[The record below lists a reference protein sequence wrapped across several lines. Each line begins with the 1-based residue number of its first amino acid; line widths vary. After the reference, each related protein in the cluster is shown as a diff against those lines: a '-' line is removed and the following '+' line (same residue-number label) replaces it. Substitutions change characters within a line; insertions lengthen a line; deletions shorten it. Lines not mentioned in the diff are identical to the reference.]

1 MHLSM
6 VHSAQ
11 RHPRRACA
19 PTVLRRWM
27 PDGPRRQPSHR
38 SVPAVSPLRRHFNS
52 ITLTMNIAIGAPR
65 PLRAVS
71 VQRPSTTMRPQRF
84 FGDDAA
90 LECVSVSWC
99 EQWNRDEWLLLY
111 VLVAALTEWSR
122 PESSTGIPTRLRGW
136 RASQRYY
143 DSLRLAR
150 SFLYTPIDAPWREE
164 GPSGSPRRPEE
175 GAGEGAGD

>member
-27 PDGPRRQPSHR
+27 PDSDGPRRQPSHR
-38 SVPAVSPLRRHFNS
+38 SVPAVSLLRRHFNS

-71 VQRPSTTMRPQRF
+71 VQRPTTTMRPSAFLGTMQ
-84 FGDDAA
+84 
-90 LECVSVSWC
+90 LSSVSPSLGVSNGT
-99 EQWNRDEWLLLY
+99 EMNVTAVRFGGGIDGM
-111 VLVAALTEWSR
+111 VAAGEQYPNSYQAAWL
-122 PESSTGIPTRLRGW
+122 ESQPTL
-136 RASQRYY
+136 
-143 DSLRLAR
+143 LRLTATR
-150 SFLYTPIDAPWREE
+150 SLVSIHTDRCAM
-164 GPSGSPRRPEE
+164 
-175 GAGEGAGD
+175 A